1 MKKIFLILSLI
12 STAYVS
18 AQDSSITDGA
28 SKSKTISIG
37 VKAGA
42 PNILSLNGEFVLPI
56 LNNHIAPFIDYG
68 SFSLD
73 IGNTQADLKY
83 LEYGLNIYFGNK
95 GKGLYVGAG
104 SGKLTNEFT
113 FNGLTFEDNGVSLKG
128 SATTSLDIN
137 ALNLKLGF
145 KSGGLIYFRIEAGY
159 GIGTI
164 PDRLN
169 FTATSGGI
177 TETFSEEIPAIL
189 GIGSNG
195 FAIGNIGLG
204 VSF

>member
-1 MKKIFLILSLI
+1 MKKIFLILSII

-18 AQDSSITDGA
+18 AQDISITDSI

-56 LNNHIAPFIDYG
+56 LNNHIAPFVDYG

-73 IGNTQADLKY
+73 IENTQADLKY

-113 FNGLTFEDNGVSLKG
+113 FNDLTFEDNGVSLKG

-177 TETFSEEIPAIL
+177 TETFSEEIPAIP

>member
-37 VKAGA
+37 VKVGA

-68 SFSLD
+68 SFGLD
-73 IGNTQADLKY
+73 IEDTETTLKY
-83 LEYGLNIYFGNK
+83 TEYGLNVYLGNK

-104 SGKLTNEFT
+104 NGTLKNEFT
-113 FNGLTFEDNGVSLKG
+113 FNNLTFEENGVSLRGTAK
-128 SATTSLDIN
+128 TNLDIN
-137 ALNLKLGF
+137 TLNLKLGY
-145 KSGGLIYFRIEAGY
+145 KTGGTIYFRIEAGY

-177 TETFSEEIPAIL
+177 TETFSEEIPAIP

>member
-1 MKKIFLILSLI
+1 MKKIPLILITIIGLS
-12 STAYVS
+12 VS
-18 AQDSSITDGA
+18 AQGNNSTYTNE
-28 SKSKTISIG
+28 KSKTISIG

-73 IGNTQADLKY
+73 IENTQADLKY

-113 FNGLTFEDNGVSLKG
+113 FNDLTFEDNGVSLKG

-177 TETFSEEIPAIL
+177 TETFSEEIPAIP

>member
-18 AQDSSITDGA
+18 AQDISITDSI

-37 VKAGA
+37 VKIGA

-73 IGNTQADLKY
+73 IENTQADLKY

-113 FNGLTFEDNGVSLKG
+113 FNDLTFEDNGVSLKG

-177 TETFSEEIPAIL
+177 TETFSEEIPAIP

>member
-18 AQDSSITDGA
+18 AQDISITDSI
-28 SKSKTISIG
+28 SKSKTFSIG
-37 VKAGA
+37 VKAGV

-73 IGNTQADLKY
+73 VENTQADLKY
-83 LEYGLNIYFGNK
+83 LEYGLNIYFGNN

-113 FNGLTFEDNGVSLKG
+113 FNDLTFEDNGVSLKG

-177 TETFSEEIPAIL
+177 TETFSEEIPAIP

>member
-1 MKKIFLILSLI
+1 MKKIFLILSII

-18 AQDSSITDGA
+18 AQDISITDSI

-56 LNNHIAPFIDYG
+56 LNNHLAPFVDYG

-73 IGNTQADLKY
+73 IENTQADLKY

-113 FNGLTFEDNGVSLKG
+113 FNDLTFEDNGVSLKG
-128 SATTSLDIN
+128 SAITSLDIN

-177 TETFSEEIPAIL
+177 TETFSEEIPAIP

-195 FAIGNIGLG
+195 FVIGNIGLG

>member
-18 AQDSSITDGA
+18 AQDSSITDGT
-28 SKSKTISIG
+28 SKSKTIFIG
-37 VKAGA
+37 VKVGA

-73 IGNTQADLKY
+73 IENTQADLKY

-113 FNGLTFEDNGVSLKG
+113 FNDLTFEDNGVSLKG

-177 TETFSEEIPAIL
+177 TETFSEEIPAIP

>member
-37 VKAGA
+37 VKVGA

-73 IGNTQADLKY
+73 IENTQADLKY

-113 FNGLTFEDNGVSLKG
+113 FNELTFEDNGVSLKG

-177 TETFSEEIPAIL
+177 TETFSEEIPAIP

>member
-37 VKAGA
+37 VKVGA

-73 IGNTQADLKY
+73 IENTQADLKY
-83 LEYGLNIYFGNK
+83 LDYGLNIYFGNK

-113 FNGLTFEDNGVSLKG
+113 FNDLTFEDNGVSLKG

-177 TETFSEEIPAIL
+177 TETFSEEIPAIP

>member
-37 VKAGA
+37 VKVGA

-73 IGNTQADLKY
+73 IENTQADLKY

-104 SGKLTNEFT
+104 RGKLTNEFT
-113 FNGLTFEDNGVSLKG
+113 FNDLTFEDNGVSLKG

-177 TETFSEEIPAIL
+177 TETFSEEIPAIP

>member
-18 AQDSSITDGA
+18 AQDISITDSI

-37 VKAGA
+37 VKVGA

-73 IGNTQADLKY
+73 IENTQADLKY

-113 FNGLTFEDNGVSLKG
+113 FNDLTFEDNGVSLKG

-177 TETFSEEIPAIL
+177 TETFSEEIPAIP

>member
-18 AQDSSITDGA
+18 AQDISITDSI

-73 IGNTQADLKY
+73 IENTQADLKY

-113 FNGLTFEDNGVSLKG
+113 FNDLTFEDNGVSLKG

-177 TETFSEEIPAIL
+177 TETFSEEIPAIP

>member
-18 AQDSSITDGA
+18 AQDISITDGA

-73 IGNTQADLKY
+73 IENTQADLKY

-113 FNGLTFEDNGVSLKG
+113 FNDLTFEDNGVSLKG

-177 TETFSEEIPAIL
+177 TETFSEEIPAIP

>member
-1 MKKIFLILSLI
+1 MKKIILILSII

-18 AQDSSITDGA
+18 AQDISITDSI

-37 VKAGA
+37 VKAGV

-56 LNNHIAPFIDYG
+56 LNNHLAPFVDYG

-73 IGNTQADLKY
+73 IENTQADLKY

-113 FNGLTFEDNGVSLKG
+113 FNDLTFEDNGVSLKG

-177 TETFSEEIPAIL
+177 TETFSEEIPAIP

>member
-1 MKKIFLILSLI
+1 MKKIFLILSII

-18 AQDSSITDGA
+18 AQDISITDSI

-42 PNILSLNGEFVLPI
+42 PNILSLNREFVLPI
-56 LNNHIAPFIDYG
+56 LNNHIAPFVDYG

-73 IGNTQADLKY
+73 IENTQADLKY

-113 FNGLTFEDNGVSLKG
+113 FNDLTFEDNGVSLKG

-177 TETFSEEIPAIL
+177 TETFSEEIPAIP

-204 VSF
+204 LSF

>member
-28 SKSKTISIG
+28 TKSKTISIG
-37 VKAGA
+37 VKIGA

-73 IGNTQADLKY
+73 IENTQADLKY

-113 FNGLTFEDNGVSLKG
+113 FNDLTFEDNGVSLKG

-177 TETFSEEIPAIL
+177 TETFSEEITAIP

>member
-28 SKSKTISIG
+28 TKSKTISIG
-37 VKAGA
+37 VKIGV

-73 IGNTQADLKY
+73 IENTQADLKY

-113 FNGLTFEDNGVSLKG
+113 FNDLTFEDNGVSLKG

-177 TETFSEEIPAIL
+177 TETFSEEIPAII

>member
-37 VKAGA
+37 VKVGA

-56 LNNHIAPFIDYG
+56 LNNHIDPFIDYG

-73 IGNTQADLKY
+73 IENTQADLKY

-113 FNGLTFEDNGVSLKG
+113 FNDLTFEDNGVSLKG

-177 TETFSEEIPAIL
+177 TETFSEEIPAIP

-204 VSF
+204 VYF

>member
-1 MKKIFLILSLI
+1 MKKIFLILSII

-18 AQDSSITDGA
+18 AQDISITDSI

-37 VKAGA
+37 VKVGA

-73 IGNTQADLKY
+73 IENTQADLKY

-113 FNGLTFEDNGVSLKG
+113 FNDLTFEDNGVSLKG

-177 TETFSEEIPAIL
+177 TETFSEEIPAIP

>member
-1 MKKIFLILSLI
+1 MKKIFLMLSLI

-18 AQDSSITDGA
+18 AQDISITDSI
-28 SKSKTISIG
+28 SKSKTFSIG
-37 VKAGA
+37 VKAGV

-73 IGNTQADLKY
+73 VENTQADLKY

-113 FNGLTFEDNGVSLKG
+113 FNDLTFEDNGVSLKG

-177 TETFSEEIPAIL
+177 TETFSEEIPAIP

>member
-1 MKKIFLILSLI
+1 MKKIILILSII

-18 AQDSSITDGA
+18 AQDISITESI

-37 VKAGA
+37 VKAGV

-56 LNNHIAPFIDYG
+56 LNNHLAPFVDYG

-73 IGNTQADLKY
+73 IENTQADLKY

-113 FNGLTFEDNGVSLKG
+113 FNDLTFEDNGVSLKG
-128 SATTSLDIN
+128 SAMTSLDIN

-177 TETFSEEIPAIL
+177 TESFSEEIPAIL

>member
-18 AQDSSITDGA
+18 AQDISITD
-28 SKSKTISIG
+28 SISQSKTISIG
-37 VKAGA
+37 VKIGA

-73 IGNTQADLKY
+73 IENTQADLKY

-113 FNGLTFEDNGVSLKG
+113 FNDLTFEDNGVSLKG

-177 TETFSEEIPAIL
+177 TETFSEEIPAIP

>member
-1 MKKIFLILSLI
+1 MKKIFLILSII

-18 AQDSSITDGA
+18 AQDISITDSI

-56 LNNHIAPFIDYG
+56 LNNHIAPFVDYG

-73 IGNTQADLKY
+73 IENTQADLKY

-113 FNGLTFEDNGVSLKG
+113 FNDLTFEDNGVSLKG

>member
-37 VKAGA
+37 VKVGA

-73 IGNTQADLKY
+73 IENTQADLKY

-104 SGKLTNEFT
+104 SGKLKNEFT
-113 FNGLTFEDNGVSLKG
+113 FNDLIFEDNGDSLKG
-128 SATTSLDIN
+128 SATKSLDIN

-177 TETFSEEIPAIL
+177 TETFSEEIPAIP

>member
-28 SKSKTISIG
+28 TKSKTISIG
-37 VKAGA
+37 VKIGA

-73 IGNTQADLKY
+73 IENTQADLKY

-113 FNGLTFEDNGVSLKG
+113 FNDLTFEDNGVSLKG

-177 TETFSEEIPAIL
+177 TETFSEEIPAIP

>member
-28 SKSKTISIG
+28 TKSKTISIG
-37 VKAGA
+37 VKIGA

-56 LNNHIAPFIDYG
+56 FNNHIAPFIDYG

-73 IGNTQADLKY
+73 IENTQADLKY

-113 FNGLTFEDNGVSLKG
+113 FNDLTFEDNGVSLKG
-128 SATTSLDIN
+128 SAITSLDIN

-177 TETFSEEIPAIL
+177 TETFSEEIPEIP

>member
-28 SKSKTISIG
+28 SKSKPISIG
-37 VKAGA
+37 VKVGA
-42 PNILSLNGEFVLPI
+42 PNILSLYGEFVLPI

-73 IGNTQADLKY
+73 IENTQADLKY

-113 FNGLTFEDNGVSLKG
+113 FNDLTFEDNGVSLKG

-177 TETFSEEIPAIL
+177 TETFSEEIPEIP

>member
-56 LNNHIAPFIDYG
+56 LNNHLAPFVDYG

-73 IGNTQADLKY
+73 IENTQADLKY

-113 FNGLTFEDNGVSLKG
+113 FNDLTFEDNGVSLKG

-177 TETFSEEIPAIL
+177 TETFSEEIPAII

>member
-37 VKAGA
+37 VKVGA

-73 IGNTQADLKY
+73 IENTQADLKY

-104 SGKLTNEFT
+104 SGKLANEFT
-113 FNGLTFEDNGVSLKG
+113 FNDLTFEDNGVSLKG

-177 TETFSEEIPAIL
+177 TETFSEEIPAIP

>member
-73 IGNTQADLKY
+73 IENTQADLKY

-113 FNGLTFEDNGVSLKG
+113 FNDLTFEDNGVSLKG

>member
-18 AQDSSITDGA
+18 AQDISITDSI

-73 IGNTQADLKY
+73 IENTQADLKY

-113 FNGLTFEDNGVSLKG
+113 FNDLTFEDNGVSLKG

-177 TETFSEEIPAIL
+177 TETFSEEIPAII

>member
-37 VKAGA
+37 VKVGA
-42 PNILSLNGEFVLPI
+42 PNIISLNGEFVLPI

-73 IGNTQADLKY
+73 IENTQADLKY

-113 FNGLTFEDNGVSLKG
+113 FNDLTFEDNGVSLKG

-177 TETFSEEIPAIL
+177 TETFSEEIPAIP

>member
-37 VKAGA
+37 VKVGA

-73 IGNTQADLKY
+73 IENTQADLKY

-113 FNGLTFEDNGVSLKG
+113 FNDLTFEDNGVSLKG

-137 ALNLKLGF
+137 ALNSKLGF

-177 TETFSEEIPAIL
+177 TETFSEEIPAIP

>member
-1 MKKIFLILSLI
+1 MKKIFLILSII

-18 AQDSSITDGA
+18 AQDISITDSI

-56 LNNHIAPFIDYG
+56 LNNHLAPFVDYG

-73 IGNTQADLKY
+73 IENTQADLKY

-113 FNGLTFEDNGVSLKG
+113 FNDLTFEDNGVSLKG
-128 SATTSLDIN
+128 SAITSLDIN

-177 TETFSEEIPAIL
+177 TETFSEEIPAIP

>member
-37 VKAGA
+37 VKVGA

-73 IGNTQADLKY
+73 IENTQADLKY

-113 FNGLTFEDNGVSLKG
+113 FNDLTFEDNGVSLKG

-177 TETFSEEIPAIL
+177 TETFSEEIPAIP

-204 VSF
+204 VYF

>member
-1 MKKIFLILSLI
+1 MKKIFLVLSLI

-37 VKAGA
+37 VKVGA

-56 LNNHIAPFIDYG
+56 LNNHIAPFVDYG

-73 IGNTQADLKY
+73 IENTQADLKY

-113 FNGLTFEDNGVSLKG
+113 FNDLTFEDNGVSLKG

-177 TETFSEEIPAIL
+177 TETFSEEIPAIP

>member
-18 AQDSSITDGA
+18 AQDSLITDGA

-37 VKAGA
+37 VKIGA

-73 IGNTQADLKY
+73 IENTQADLKY

-113 FNGLTFEDNGVSLKG
+113 FNDLTFEDNGVSLKG

-177 TETFSEEIPAIL
+177 TETFSEEIPAIP

>member
-37 VKAGA
+37 VKVGA
-42 PNILSLNGEFVLPI
+42 PNILSLNVEFVLPI

-73 IGNTQADLKY
+73 IENTQADLKY

-113 FNGLTFEDNGVSLKG
+113 FNDLTFEDNGVSLKG

-177 TETFSEEIPAIL
+177 TETFSEEIPAIP

>member
-37 VKAGA
+37 VKVGA

-56 LNNHIAPFIDYG
+56 FNNHIAPFIDYG

-73 IGNTQADLKY
+73 IENTQADLKY

-113 FNGLTFEDNGVSLKG
+113 FNDLTFEDNGVSLKG

-177 TETFSEEIPAIL
+177 TETFSEEIPAIP